1 MTIFFGSF
9 SVMLAVGYPV
19 LQVQYD
25 CLLALP
31 AVTITI
37 ALHHIKQRHVL
48 STGSIRS
55 CTAFTGVRYSNR
67 NMNRNRRDGGTNPS
81 SDPIYHS
88 WLLTHAWR
96 YSCVC
101 AKVCGSRPP
110 WLDLKH
116 PTLSHNPVMTFE
128 LLQWGDIM
136 ASCW

>member
-67 NMNRNRRDGGTNPS
+67 NMNRNRRDSGTNPS
-81 SDPIYHS
+81 SDPIPLLVTNACMALLMRLCES
-88 WLLTHAWR
+88 LWLSPAMAR
-96 YSCVC
+96 FEAS
-101 AKVCGSRPP
+101 
-110 WLDLKH
+110 
-116 PTLSHNPVMTFE
+116 NPKPQSSNDFRAAAV
-128 LLQWGDIM
+128 G
-136 ASCW
+136 